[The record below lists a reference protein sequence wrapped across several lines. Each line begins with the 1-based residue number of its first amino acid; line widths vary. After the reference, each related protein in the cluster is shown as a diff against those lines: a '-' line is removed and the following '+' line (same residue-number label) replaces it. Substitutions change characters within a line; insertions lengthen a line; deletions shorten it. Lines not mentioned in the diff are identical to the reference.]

1 MKGLRIILL
10 TCLHNYRIIGL
21 MIEEIVMSKMKSWMM
36 DMEEAVVDCIENG
49 ASSMSDVLA
58 GVRTAV
64 PICDDKFVMEYVK
77 TIMGPDE
84 AD

>member
-1 MKGLRIILL
+1 
-10 TCLHNYRIIGL
+10 
-21 MIEEIVMSKMKSWMM
+21 MSKMKSWMM

-77 TIMGPDE
+77 TIMAPDE
-84 AD
+84 ADQLDSQPQSSEQHDDAKRG

>member
-1 MKGLRIILL
+1 
-10 TCLHNYRIIGL
+10 
-21 MIEEIVMSKMKSWMM
+21 MSKMKSWMM

-77 TIMGPDE
+77 TIIFFVFFPFLMLTITQICRIL
-84 AD
+84 

>member
-1 MKGLRIILL
+1 
-10 TCLHNYRIIGL
+10 
-21 MIEEIVMSKMKSWMM
+21 MSKMKSWMM

-64 PICDDKFVMEYVK
+64 LICDDKFVMEYVK